1 MRILG
6 AIFAGGTARRF
17 GSDKAVAPIGGKPMI
32 EHVVGRLAGQ
42 CEQLVVVGR
51 EWPGLVFVSDVPS
64 PGLGPLGA
72 LGGAMNFALAQGYEA
87 VLTSGCDLP
96 DLPADLL
103 QRLQP
108 GPAVVAG
115 QPLLGLWPSD
125 LAPRLIDW
133 IEARDDRSMRSWIA
147 ESGARRVTLPIE
159 PTNINSVAD
168 WERYT
173 ARPQ

>member
-6 AIFAGGTARRF
+6 AIFAGGAARRF
-17 GSDKAVAPIGGKPMI
+17 GSDKAIAPIDGKPMI
-32 EHVVGRLAGQ
+32 EHVMARLAEQ
-42 CEQLVVVGR
+42 CEQVVVVGR
-51 EWPGLVFVSDVPS
+51 EWPGLIFVSDVPR

-72 LGGAMNFALAQGYEA
+72 LAGAMSFALAQGYRA

-103 QRLQP
+103 QRLRP

-133 IEARDDRSMRSWIA
+133 IEAGHDRAMRSWIA
-147 ESGARRVTLPIE
+147 ETGARRVTLPTE

-168 WERYT
+168 WERYN